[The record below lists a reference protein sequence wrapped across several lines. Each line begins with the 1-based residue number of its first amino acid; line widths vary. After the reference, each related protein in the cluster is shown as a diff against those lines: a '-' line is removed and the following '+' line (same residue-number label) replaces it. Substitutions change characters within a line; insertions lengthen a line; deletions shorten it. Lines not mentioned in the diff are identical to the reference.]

1 MKNIGVE
8 WAVEP
13 ATERSLQ
20 RDPPGEDADADLA
33 DFVAATYARAYRTAF
48 LILHDR
54 SDAEEA
60 VQEAF
65 LRAWRFRAAVRDG
78 QATKQWLY
86 RVLVNTCYSKLR
98 AAARRPRAA
107 AGGDEPM
114 VSIASDLPSPADL
127 ASVADVVAD
136 VRVALA
142 GLPESLRV
150 PVVLRYFAD
159 LSEKEIAAVIHR
171 RPGTVKSRLHEA
183 RRRLGADRRLA
194 RFAEEDAQ

>member
-1 MKNIGVE
+1 MERIGVE
-8 WAVEP
+8 WPVEP
-13 ATERSLQ
+13 GEGRS
-20 RDPPGEDADADLA
+20 PPGDAYRAGTDAELA
-33 DFVAATYARAYRTAF
+33 AFVEGAYRRAYRTAF

-54 SDAEEA
+54 GDAEEA

-78 QATKQWLY
+78 QATEQWLY

-98 AAARRPRAA
+98 ADTRRPRTA

-114 VSIASDLPSPADL
+114 VSMASTLPSPAEL

-136 VRVALA
+136 VRLALA
-142 GLPESLRV
+142 GLPENLRV
-150 PVVLRYFAD
+150 PVVLRYFTD
-159 LSEKEIAAVIHR
+159 LSEKEIAAVINR

-183 RRRLGADRRLA
+183 RRRLAADHRLA
-194 RFAEEDAQ
+194 RFAEEDAR